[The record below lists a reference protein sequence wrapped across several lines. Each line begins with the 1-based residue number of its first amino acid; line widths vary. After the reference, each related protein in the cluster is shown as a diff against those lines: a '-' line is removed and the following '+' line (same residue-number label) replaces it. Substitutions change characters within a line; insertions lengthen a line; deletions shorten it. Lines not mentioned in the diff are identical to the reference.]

1 MARVRRSGLSRHIIV
16 SMSLMVIGV
25 IVMMILSSWLL
36 YAVLVEF
43 FPGSTEEPESW
54 LPTGPE
60 LAWMVGVILTGLA
73 LAIAASFRLA
83 HRILSPL
90 NSLVDSVRA
99 LASGDLGARASVE
112 ENSPG
117 EVATLVEDFNA
128 MARRLQHMESER
140 AMWHAAIAHELR
152 TPVTILRGRLQG
164 LAEGVF
170 HPDESQFRSLLA
182 QVEGLSRLI
191 EDLRVLSLSDNARL
205 DVRRAR
211 TDVVAEVHSV
221 MTLVDPQFRA
231 AGFVLE
237 LETSREEHNA
247 HCDPTRLRQAL
258 LALLENARR
267 YASPGK
273 VRIAVHDTP
282 GHVQVAIEDEGPGI
296 DPGLHVDIFT
306 PFMRADGSRSRQ
318 GGGSGLGLAV
328 VKAIADAHGGHAYC
342 TPGSCGGSRFVIELP
357 RQ

>member
-1 MARVRRSGLSRHIIV
+1 MARLRRSGLSRHIIV

-43 FPGSTEEPESW
+43 FPGSAEEPESW

-99 LASGDLGARASVE
+99 LAGGDLGARASAQ

-170 HPDESQFRSLLA
+170 QPDESQFRSLLA

-205 DVRRAR
+205 DVRR
-211 TDVVAEVHSV
+211 
-221 MTLVDPQFRA
+221 
-231 AGFVLE
+231 
-237 LETSREEHNA
+237 
-247 HCDPTRLRQAL
+247 
-258 LALLENARR
+258 
-267 YASPGK
+267 
-273 VRIAVHDTP
+273 
-282 GHVQVAIEDEGPGI
+282 
-296 DPGLHVDIFT
+296 
-306 PFMRADGSRSRQ
+306 
-318 GGGSGLGLAV
+318 
-328 VKAIADAHGGHAYC
+328 
-342 TPGSCGGSRFVIELP
+342 
-357 RQ
+357 